1 MVPIRATGETVKIS
15 YPKVTKIVT
24 TKVTVSRI
32 APKWSVSDLQK
43 FKGVLNTF
51 SPTYKTKE

>member
-1 MVPIRATGETVKIS
+1 MVPIRAIRETVKIS
-15 YPKVTKIVT
+15 YPKITKTVT

-32 APKWSVSDLQK
+32 ARIGSGCDLQK